1 MGRLPQEL
9 SWKVYDAMVELK
21 RLMRRWRGRGGK
33 EEEERRGRRGE
44 KEERERERG
53 RERERVKEGRVT
65 PGSCLQSCLVSF
77 DPPSVY
83 ERMF

>member
-44 KEERERERG
+44 RKRERERES
-53 RERERVKEGRVT
+53 EGRKSNSWKLSTVL
-65 PGSCLQSCLVSF
+65 PGQF
-77 DPPSVY
+77 
-83 ERMF
+83 